1 MRTRRLL
8 VALALPLA
16 LTGLAACGDD
26 GDSATEPS
34 GASAGESAGDPA
46 SSDSPESESSD
57 DGADDASE
65 SPSTEPS
72 ETADPAAD
80 WPECGA
86 TWADEQKLPRGYR
99 GCREGDQAVKAEAR
113 PCSFGRPLVT
123 YDDRFWAVPS
133 GVIHEASGSLEKD
146 PAYRSDLKSCTA

>member
-8 VALALPLA
+8 AALALPLA

-46 SSDSPESESSD
+46 SSDSPEP
-57 DGADDASE
+57 GPTDDASE
-65 SPSTEPS
+65 SASTEPS

-99 GCREGDQAVKAEAR
+99 GCREGDQAVKAESR
-113 PCSFGRPLVT
+113 YCSFGRPLVT
-123 YDDRFWAVPS
+123 YDDRFWAVPT